1 MGLDMKALLVLLAV
15 FFAVQP
21 STGAAQVATK
31 SFQLTAGTPVPVGEF
46 EAVGSIPGCTA
57 TLISWQTVLTAAHC
71 VCPGSGLTGC
81 ATRKPFTLN
90 EVLPPSGSGA
100 RVTVSIDGDVIVHP
114 EFGKA
119 GWYRKDFALV
129 ILGRPAFEVASVK
142 PMQIAGPAGAVTAGQ
157 TLTLVGSGGAG
168 AECGP
173 SKGKQ
178 KMAVT
183 VASAGPDGIRFESS
197 KLRACPGDSGGPA
210 VDAQGFITG
219 VASWIDGVST
229 TYRPIYENYEWV
241 EAVRD
246 RIGWQRFS
254 APASDFLIA
263 YDSIDGKH
271 RVYEVDRASGNIN
284 QRLNPSAAWQHIG
297 GPGKTFVL
305 ANGGSLFGL
314 APDGGAVYRYDGT
327 PGRWTKVGGPAK
339 ELYGTR
345 AGLFATSPEN
355 GDLWRYT
362 GTPMQWQKV
371 GGPGKAFVSDGG
383 TLYGLSPAGDGV
395 FRYDGTPGGWTQV
408 GGPAAAIFGDIAGL
422 FAVSPQSG
430 DLWAYKGQPNQW
442 EKVGGPGKSFT
453 VGSSVVGLSPDGSA
467 VYALSPART
476 WTKLG
481 DAAAR
486 VFAGGTLVCAMSP
499 ATYEVFCLDP
509 MRVGW

>member
-100 RVTVSIDGDVIVHP
+100 CVTVSTDGDVIVHP

-119 GWYRKDFALV
+119 GWYRRTSRWSSSA
-129 ILGRPAFEVASVK
+129 GPPSRWPAS

-157 TLTLVGSGGAG
+157 TRRSSDLAAPV
-168 AECGP
+168 P
-173 SKGKQ
+173 SAAPKGKQ

-197 KLRACPGDSGGPA
+197 KLRACRVTPA
-210 VDAQGFITG
+210 GQPLTPRASSLA
-219 VASWIDGVST
+219 ASWIDGVST

-284 QRLNPSAAWQHIG
+284 QRLNPSAAWQPIG

-442 EKVGGPGKSFT
+442 EKVGGPGKSFA